1 MLSRLVISTIVP
13 ELRYAE
19 VIHVNPTA
27 TFTSGLPTIRELSH
41 GGPNRNAECGY
52 FYGDCLCPSTTDS
65 PNVGFS
71 IARLRGHGHSRLTMT
86 LPS

>member
-27 TFTSGLPTIRELSH
+27 TFTSGLPTIRELVGSV
-41 GGPNRNAECGY
+41 PTLTSRRLPLSAELS
-52 FYGDCLCPSTTDS
+52 FRS
-65 PNVGFS
+65 P
-71 IARLRGHGHSRLTMT
+71 RGLDNQSCAAKQRQVCCSGTHAV
-86 LPS
+86 